1 MIKYRLICG
10 HGHEFEGWFQSSA
23 TFETQAETQQIRC
36 LSCGSTGVTKAM
48 MAPRIGAKSTSN
60 VTPAD
65 VVHWMKTVR
74 DKVVANSEY
83 VGARFA
89 EEARKIHYEDADAR
103 GIYGEATAQEA
114 ADLCDEGI
122 AVLPLP
128 PVPEKLN

>member
-10 HGHEFEGWFQSSA
+10 QGHEFEGWFQSSA
-23 TFETQAETQQIRC
+23 TFDTQAETQQIRC

-48 MAPRIGAKSTSN
+48 MAPRIGAKSSSN

-65 VVHWMKTVR
+65 VAHWMKTVR

-89 EEARKIHYEDADAR
+89 EVARQIHYENADAR

-114 ADLCDEGI
+114 ADLCGEGI

-128 PVPEKLN
+128 RLPEELN